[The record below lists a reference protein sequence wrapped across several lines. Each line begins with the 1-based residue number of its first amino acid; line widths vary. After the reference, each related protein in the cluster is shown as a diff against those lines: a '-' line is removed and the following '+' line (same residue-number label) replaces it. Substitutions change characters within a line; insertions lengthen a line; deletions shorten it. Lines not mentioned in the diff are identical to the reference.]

1 MSEYPVLGIDPATD
15 LKAVIISH
23 LHHDHG
29 DGLADVGD
37 APIYVS
43 REHWHAL
50 ANPLQA
56 TAPRCCAV
64 PQRWPHAFSPH
75 LLEPTGGP
83 LGPWERRY
91 PVTSD
96 GTVVAVD
103 LPGHMAGHI
112 GLLVRA
118 KEVEYLLAGDAA
130 YDLELLDQELTDGI
144 NDDPFTAIDTMRRIK
159 QYASEH
165 PVVVLFAHDRDA
177 TRRLADN
184 TVYRPSLPL
193 ARTHPGS
200 HAVGD

>member
-29 DGLADVGD
+29 DGLADVRD

-165 PVVVLFAHDRDA
+165 PVVVQ
-177 TRRLADN
+177 
-184 TVYRPSLPL
+184 
-193 ARTHPGS
+193 
-200 HAVGD
+200 